1 MTAVPL
7 PLAQARPLMPHNAGM
22 RRAYSL
28 VQRRRL
34 RGELRDSAPLPC
46 TARQLSFGGSFPTV
60 PLLRPSSDTAR
71 IIAEVRGKVKGK
83 GCLFFLRSRAA
94 LRLPRFILVAQQH
107 ERTHREYRA
116 EQGA

>member
-1 MTAVPL
+1 LAAVPL